1 MISIKFQR
9 KDLFMFP
16 FIASFWLAQTPVNPG
31 PQEILRPQ
39 EVRVLP
45 GSLDSVPVFNSN
57 SPELVLQEGILLST
71 FPKTGKAFES
81 AHLDRSFSGRF
92 DIFAHH
98 IAKGTPEDL
107 RTLYLGIVA
116 HNPTDNPVTVDILQ
130 GASHLSQPDAPF
142 VEMGPF
148 LDNQSGS
155 VYAGPGSRVGS
166 EVLRGFRQ
174 PSFPAKITIEPKG
187 YALILN
193 QDIPVRPLTP
203 PINGRSALIR
213 LRSDGPVYLASLG
226 KFASLDEQGKERAP
240 TLDEW
245 KTMLQTSNLSSP
257 RDRTPTPISQTKGSL
272 IYGRVAG
279 VAIGSRWQGMAT
291 DPNSTSLAIPE
302 AGRAISYGISLLHR
316 GMLGTGQNQTA
327 KMEKR
332 YPDTAYEAHGNY
344 GIEYNVTL
352 PLENKSKIV
361 QTVRVAIET
370 PLKREDTQ
378 PGLRFFE
385 PLPKNVFFR
394 GTLRI
399 RYVDDNNRSQT
410 RYFHLVQRRGQMGEA
425 LATLKMQPGE
435 KRRVTVDLIYPA
447 DATPPQVLTVQTID
461 TVQTAK

>member
-1 MISIKFQR
+1 MTSIKFQR
-9 KDLFMFP
+9 KALVMFP
-16 FIASFWLAQTPVNPG
+16 LIASFWIAQTPIPPA

-71 FPKTGKAFES
+71 FPKAGKAVEA

-116 HNPTDNPVTVDILQ
+116 HNPTEVPVTIDLLQ

-142 VEMGPF
+142 IEMGPF
-148 LDNQSGS
+148 LDNQSGA

-166 EVLRGFRQ
+166 QVLRGLRQ
-174 PSFPAKITIEPKG
+174 SSLPAKITIEPKG

-193 QDIPVRPLTP
+193 QDIPVRTLVP

-226 KFASLDEQGKERAP
+226 KFAPLDEQGQERPP

-245 KTMLQTSNLSSP
+245 KTMLQTGNLASP
-257 RDRTPTPISQTKGSL
+257 RDRTPTPISQTKGAV

-279 VAIGSRWQGMAT
+279 VAIGSRFQGIAT
-291 DPNSTSLAIPE
+291 DPNSQSLAIPE

-352 PLENKSKIV
+352 PLENKSNAT

-378 PGLRFFE
+378 QGLRFLE

-394 GTLRI
+394 GTVRV
-399 RYVDDNNRSQT
+399 RYVDDDNRSQT

-425 LATLKMQPGE
+425 LATLQMKPGE
-435 KRRVTVDLIYPA
+435 KRRVMVDLIYPA
-447 DATPPQVLTVQTID
+447 DSTPPQVLTVQT
-461 TVQTAK
+461 VK

>member
-1 MISIKFQR
+1 MTSIKFQR
-9 KDLFMFP
+9 KDWFMFP
-16 FIASFWLAQTPVNPG
+16 LIASFWIAQTPVTPG

-39 EVRVLP
+39 EIRVLP
-45 GSLDSVPVFNSN
+45 GSLDNVPVFNSN
-57 SPELVLQEGILLST
+57 SPELVLKEGILLST
-71 FPKTGKAFES
+71 FPPNGKQFEA

-116 HNPTDNPVTVDILQ
+116 HNPRDVAVTIDILQ

-142 VEMGPF
+142 IEMGPF

-174 PSFPAKITIEPKG
+174 SVFPAKITIEARG

-193 QDIPVRPLTP
+193 QDIPVSTLTP
-203 PINGRSALIR
+203 PINGRSALLR

-226 KFASLDEQGKERAP
+226 KFAPLDAQGQERSP
-240 TLDEW
+240 TLEEW
-245 KTMLQTSNLSSP
+245 KTLLQTGNLSSP
-257 RDRTPTPISQTKGSL
+257 RDRVPTPISQTKGNL

-279 VAIGSRWQGMAT
+279 VAIGSRWQSITT
-291 DPNSTSLAIPE
+291 DPNAQTLAIPE

-316 GMLGTGQNQTA
+316 GKLGTGQNQTA

-344 GIEYNVTL
+344 GVEYNVTL
-352 PLENKSKIV
+352 PLENKTKTT
-361 QTVRVAIET
+361 QTVKIAIET
-370 PLKREDTQ
+370 PLKREHTQ
-378 PGLRFFE
+378 QGLHFFE

-394 GTLRI
+394 GTVRI
-399 RYVDDNNRSQT
+399 RYVDDDNRSQT

-425 LATLKMQPGE
+425 LAVLQMKPGE
-435 KRRVTVDLIYPA
+435 KRRVLVDLIYPA
-447 DATPPQVLTVQTID
+447 DATPPQVLTVQT
-461 TVQTAK
+461 AK

>member
-1 MISIKFQR
+1 MTSIKFQC

-16 FIASFWLAQTPVNPG
+16 LIASFWIAQTPVIPG
-31 PQEILRPQ
+31 PQEILRSQ
-39 EVRVLP
+39 EIRVLP
-45 GSLDSVPVFNSN
+45 GSLDNVPVFNSN
-57 SPELVLQEGILLST
+57 SPELVLKEGILLST
-71 FPKTGKAFES
+71 FPPNGKQFEA

-116 HNPTDNPVTVDILQ
+116 HNPSDVAVTIDILQ

-174 PSFPAKITIEPKG
+174 SVFPAKITIEPKG

-193 QDIPVRPLTP
+193 QDIPVSTLTP

-226 KFASLDEQGKERAP
+226 KFAPLDEQGKERSP

-245 KTMLQTSNLSSP
+245 KTLLQTGNLSSP
-257 RDRTPTPISQTKGSL
+257 RDRVPTPISQTKGNL

-279 VAIGSRWQGMAT
+279 WRSALDGNLW
-291 DPNSTSLAIPE
+291 PPIP
-302 AGRAISYGISLLHR
+302 
-316 GMLGTGQNQTA
+316 M
-327 KMEKR
+327 
-332 YPDTAYEAHGNY
+332 
-344 GIEYNVTL
+344 
-352 PLENKSKIV
+352 
-361 QTVRVAIET
+361 
-370 PLKREDTQ
+370 LKRW
-378 PGLRFFE
+378 RF
-385 PLPKNVFFR
+385 L
-394 GTLRI
+394 
-399 RYVDDNNRSQT
+399 
-410 RYFHLVQRRGQMGEA
+410 
-425 LATLKMQPGE
+425 
-435 KRRVTVDLIYPA
+435 RRVGRFPMELVCSIVGSWEQAKTKRLRWKNAILIRPMKPMETMA
-447 DATPPQVLTVQTID
+447 LNIM
-461 TVQTAK
+461 

>member
-1 MISIKFQR
+1 
-9 KDLFMFP
+9 MFP
-16 FIASFWLAQTPVNPG
+16 LIASFWIAQTPVIPG

-45 GSLDSVPVFNSN
+45 GSLDQVPVFNSN
-57 SPELVLQEGILLST
+57 SPELVLKEGILLST
-71 FPKTGKAFES
+71 FPKAGKAFAA

-107 RTLYLGIVA
+107 RTLYLGIMA
-116 HNPTDNPVTVDILQ
+116 HNPGDVPVTIDILQ

-148 LDNQSGS
+148 LDNRSGS

-174 PSFPAKITIEPKG
+174 LGFPAKLTIEPQG

-193 QDIPVRPLTP
+193 QDISVSPLVP
-203 PINGRSALIR
+203 PINGRSVLIR
-213 LRSDGPVYLASLG
+213 LRSSGPVYLASLG
-226 KFASLDEQGKERAP
+226 KFAPLDDQGKERAP
-240 TLDEW
+240 MLDEW
-245 KTMLQTSNLSSP
+245 KTLLQTGNLSSP
-257 RDRTPTPISQTKGSL
+257 RDRVPTPIAQTKGSL

-279 VAIGSRWQGMAT
+279 VAIGSRWQGVAT
-291 DPNSTSLAIPE
+291 DPNSQSLAIPE
-302 AGRAISYGISLLHR
+302 AGRSISYGISLLHR

-344 GIEYNVTL
+344 GVEYNVTL
-352 PLENKSKIV
+352 PLENKSQSIQK
-361 QTVRVAIET
+361 VRVAIET

-378 PGLRFFE
+378 QGLRFFE

-394 GTLRI
+394 GTVRI
-399 RYVDDNNRSQT
+399 RYVDDDNRSQT
-410 RYFHLVQRRGQMGEA
+410 RYYHLVQRRGQMGEA
-425 LATLKMQPGE
+425 LATLQMKPGE
-435 KRRVTVDLIYPA
+435 KRSVMVDLIYPA
-447 DATPPQVLTVQTID
+447 DSTPPQVLTVQT
-461 TVQTAK
+461 VK